1 MRSTFVLLA
10 SLTMSCSAPSAQAPR
25 PEDSSA
31 RSAATR
37 EESGPLEAEAPET
50 PSDPGAPPRTTES
63 SARPE
68 DAPDASA
75 PAEPESEAPPPP
87 PLPEGTVVLH
97 VGSSTAGAL
106 GIDLKK
112 EFEERGIRCLL
123 RFKES
128 TFIPQWA
135 GEEMG
140 LRKLVANYDPDL
152 VIISLGGNE
161 VTMPNPGMRA
171 NAIRR
176 IVGIV
181 GDRPCLWI
189 GTPKWEARPHTGILD
204 VIRDNSSPCHYVDT
218 DAVVPNLEP
227 LPDGIHPTFPERRRW
242 ARTMIQWL
250 EHNRDPEGEHPWSFK
265 EVLELPPQR

>member
-1 MRSTFVLLA
+1 M
-10 SLTMSCSAPSAQAPR
+10 
-25 PEDSSA
+25 
-31 RSAATR
+31 
-37 EESGPLEAEAPET
+37 
-50 PSDPGAPPRTTES
+50 
-63 SARPE
+63 
-68 DAPDASA
+68 
-75 PAEPESEAPPPP
+75 
-87 PLPEGTVVLH
+87 VLH

-112 EFEERGIRCLL
+112 ELDARGIRCIL

-140 LRKLVANYDPDL
+140 LRKLVANYNPDL

-161 VTMPNPGMRA
+161 VSMPNPGMRA

-176 IVGIV
+176 IVKTV

-204 VIRDNSSPCHYVDT
+204 VIRDNASPCRYVDT
-218 DAVVPNLEP
+218 DTVVPDLEP
-227 LPDGIHPTFPERRRW
+227 LADGIHPTFPERRRW
-242 ARTMIQWL
+242 ARTMIRWL
-250 EHNRDPEGEHPWSFK
+250 EHNRDPAGERPWSFR
-265 EVLELPPQR
+265 EVLVLPPTE